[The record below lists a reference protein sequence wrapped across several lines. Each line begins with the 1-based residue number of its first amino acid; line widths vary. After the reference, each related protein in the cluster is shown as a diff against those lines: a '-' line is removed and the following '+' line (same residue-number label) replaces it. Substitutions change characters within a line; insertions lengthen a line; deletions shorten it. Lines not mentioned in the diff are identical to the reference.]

1 MIKTYQGTIYPW
13 NCDHMNHM
21 NVKFYVEKFDEATW
35 NLFTYLGLSP
45 NYLRENKKGMVALEQ
60 NIKYQKEVFAGDNIY
75 VKSGVIDIKEKII
88 RFKHDMYILESNEKV
103 AETEIVGLHIDTEN
117 RKAVM
122 IPEFVNLN
130 IKKLNLN

>member
-1 MIKTYQGTIYPW
+1 MIKTYQGTIYTW

-35 NLFTYLGLSP
+35 NLFAYLGLSS

-75 VKSGVIDIKEKII
+75 IESEVIEIKGKII
-88 RFKHDMYILESNEKV
+88 RFKHDMYNLESNEKV
-103 AETEIVGLHIDTEN
+103 AETKIAGLHIDIEK
-117 RKAVM
+117 RKGVM

-130 IKKLNLN
+130 LKKLNLS

>member
-13 NCDHMNHM
+13 NGDHMNHM

-35 NLFTYLGLSP
+35 NLFTYLGLSS

-60 NIKYQKEVFAGDNIY
+60 NIKYQKEVFAGENIY
-75 VKSGVIDIKEKII
+75 IESEVIEIKGKII
-88 RFKHDMYILESNEKV
+88 RFKHDMHNLESNEKV
-103 AETEIVGLHIDTEN
+103 AETIITGLQIDHEK
-117 RKAVM
+117 RKGVM

-130 IKKLNLN
+130 LKKLYLN